1 MTYTEAHKRKI
12 GTRQNASSTSTK
24 TIYVPLPIIHSPE
37 EFKEEKSLFLSSWQ
51 ELGKIF
57 RAKPS
62 FPMQIPFFESSV
74 QAGIPSPVEE
84 FTEGTLDL
92 NQHLIKHEASTFFVR
107 VVGESMTGAAIFPGD
122 LLIVD
127 RAMEATSGKI
137 IIALLN
143 GGLTVKRL
151 YQDETRIM
159 LCAES
164 ENYSD
169 IKITENDDFLIWGVV
184 TNVIHSLE

>member
-1 MTYTEAHKRKI
+1 MTFTEGHKKKVIIERKS
-12 GTRQNASSTSTK
+12 NPTSTK
-24 TIYVPLPIIHSPE
+24 PIYVPLVNQNQ
-37 EFKEEKSLFLSSWQ
+37 EFEEEKPFFFPSKH
-51 ELGKIF
+51 EICKILK
-57 RAKPS
+57 AKFF
-62 FPMQIPFFESSV
+62 FPMQIPLFESNV
-74 QAGIPSPVEE
+74 QAGIPSPIEE

-92 NQHLIKHEASTFFVR
+92 NQYLIKHEASTFFVR

-127 RAMEATSGKI
+127 RSVEATSGKI

-151 YQDETRIM
+151 YQDEATII
-159 LCAES
+159 LCAE
-164 ENYSD
+164 NDDYTD
-169 IKITENDDFLIWGVV
+169 IKVTEKDDFLIWGIV